1 MLRRSAPYIR
11 RHHVALLALQNNNP
25 LARPFS
31 LAVLC

>member
-11 RHHVALLALQNNNP
+11 RHHVALLALQNNP
-25 LARPFS
+25 LDRPFS